1 MRAGDGDWGR
11 QAVDTRVF
19 VIYSQHFHIPFDCP
33 ESSRVDVIRG
43 PLMLLSAC
51 GRCPHLCDCQAVS
64 PSQCGQYSRYSG
76 K

>member
-33 ESSRVDVIRG
+33 ESSRVDMKKVQKMRDLEG
-43 PLMLLSAC
+43 PTSF
-51 GRCPHLCDCQAVS
+51 RHLCS
-64 PSQCGQYSRYSG
+64 TL
-76 K
+76 